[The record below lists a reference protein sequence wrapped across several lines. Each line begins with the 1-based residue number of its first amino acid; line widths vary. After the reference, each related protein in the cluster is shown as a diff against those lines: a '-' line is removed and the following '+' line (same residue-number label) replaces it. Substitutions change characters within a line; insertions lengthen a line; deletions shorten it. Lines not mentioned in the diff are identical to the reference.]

1 MINNPSVWGPAY
13 WFFLHTI
20 CLNYPVN
27 PNKMIKKKYYDLI
40 MNFPLFIP
48 NKEIADNFETILDK
62 YPVNPYLDN
71 RNSLIKWIHFI
82 HNEINKMINKPT
94 IEIHSF
100 LDNYYD
106 LYKINNNNI
115 AVQFNYSNY
124 IKGLFFILLIFLCY
138 KLYTL

>member
-124 IKGLFFILLIFLCY
+124 IKVLFFILLIFLCY
-138 KLYTL
+138 KLYRL

>member
-1 MINNPSVWGPAY
+1 MINNPSVWGPVY

-48 NKEIADNFETILDK
+48 NKEIADNFETILGK

-124 IKGLFFILLIFLCY
+124 IKVLFFILLIFLCY
-138 KLYTL
+138 KLYRL

>member
-1 MINNPSVWGPAY
+1 MINNPSIWGPSY

-48 NKEIADNFETILDK
+48 NKDIADNFETILDK

-124 IKGLFFILLIFLCY
+124 IKVLFFILLIFLCY